1 MKYKGFTIHF
11 LTIFLYDELFSI
23 SIFAIHINDKFIDN
37 RILISKLTKGY
48 FLNIVIF
55 GFSKDIYI

>member
-23 SIFAIHINDKFIDN
+23 SILAIQINDKLIDN
-37 RILISKLTKGY
+37 RILINKLTKGY

-55 GFSKDIYI
+55 GFNKDIYI